1 LRDTKPKRQR
11 GIKVI
16 DYLKDKETLD
26 AAILERIMSIEAL
39 VIVSEVISK
48 MLGLA
53 KLLFKLLLQ
62 ELAKLI

>member
-1 LRDTKPKRQR
+1 MRDTKPKRQR